1 MLGREHDQPHR
12 LAAAPLLAGCG
23 VIDFKNVS
31 LEYPV
36 TRTLALDDVS
46 LHVGKGE
53 FVYLVGH
60 SGAGKSSFMSLV
72 LKRALPSRGEVK
84 VAGEPLARY
93 RGRRTALLRRR
104 MGTVFQDN
112 LLLPHLNAYDNV
124 AFALRVT
131 GVPGREWPQRVAGA
145 LRTVGLEHKKYAL
158 PVQLSQGEQQRVA
171 IARAIVGNPPLL
183 LADEPTGNLDPD
195 NSREVLKVLQNVNLR
210 GTTVIV
216 ATHAR
221 DLVETFR
228 HRTLTLRKGKLV
240 RDDPYGGYA
249 L

>member
-1 MLGREHDQPHR
+1 MIEFRH
-12 LAAAPLLAGCG
+12 
-23 VIDFKNVS
+23 VT

-36 TRTLALDDVS
+36 TRTLALDDLS
-46 LHVGKGE
+46 LSVGKGE

-60 SGAGKSSFMSLV
+60 SGAGKSSFMNLV
-72 LKRALPSRGEVK
+72 LKRALPTRGEIRV
-84 VAGEPLARY
+84 VGEPLARY

-104 MGTVFQDN
+104 IGTVFQEN
-112 LLLPHLNAYDNV
+112 LLLEHLNTQDNV
-124 AFALRVT
+124 AFTLRVT
-131 GVPGREWPQRVAGA
+131 GVPQRDWAPRVNAA
-145 LRTVGLEHKKYAL
+145 LRTVGLEHKKHAL

-171 IARAIVGNPPLL
+171 IARAIVSDPPLL
-183 LADEPTGNLDPD
+183 LADEPTGNLDPE
-195 NSREVLKVLQNVNLR
+195 NGREVLKVLQNVNLR

-221 DLVETFR
+221 ELVETFR